1 MLSSSSV
8 AWLKCAKMATGE
20 DTVPTRSTQIEDPQE
35 GGLQTQPNDGP
46 FGRGH
51 SGWLVIGG
59 LPSHSRCPHG
69 A

>member
-20 DTVPTRSTQIEDPQE
+20 DTVLTRSTRIEDPQE
-35 GGLQTQPNDGP
+35 GGLQTQLDGP

-59 LPSHSRCPHG
+59 LPSHSRSPHG